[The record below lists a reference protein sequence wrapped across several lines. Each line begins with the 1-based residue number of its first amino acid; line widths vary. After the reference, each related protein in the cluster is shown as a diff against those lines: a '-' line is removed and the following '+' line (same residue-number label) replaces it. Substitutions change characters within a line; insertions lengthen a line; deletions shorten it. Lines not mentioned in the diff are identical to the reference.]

1 MYYKFILCCLL
12 IPLLFACGNKE
23 STPDNQTVLPIDSS
37 RINPNDTIRAVTLYS
52 SISYFQYKM
61 QAMGYEYDLIKDFAA
76 SRELVLDLSVA
87 ENIPRMIEMLE
98 NGETDI
104 IAYPVQIDNELKQK
118 FLFCG
123 IEGQSTQVLVQK
135 ADKKDTLLTDVTQL
149 IGKEIFV
156 KPDTRYATRLKNL
169 DVELGGG
176 IQIHEVSNDSI
187 SEVDLIEMVSKGE
200 IRYTV
205 SDNNIARLNKTYFWN
220 LDINLNISFPQRSS
234 WMVRKNDRLLADA
247 INKWAETRNV
257 NISYKATL
265 KRYFELSKSPYTAEL
280 SEVKDGNISPFDDIF
295 KKYARII
302 GWDWQLLAAISY
314 QESRFKPDVVSWAGA
329 EGLMGIMPNTAKA
342 LGISPHELKNP
353 DKGIQTGVDCLRRFR
368 QGFLSIEDSTEQIK
382 FTLASYNAGIGHIYD
397 AQKLAKKYGKN
408 PELWSDVVE
417 YVKLKNDPKYYND
430 PVCKHGYLRGSET
443 VAYVHDVMQRYQY
456 YKEKTSK

>member
-1 MYYKFILCCLL
+1 M
-12 IPLLFACGNKE
+12 
-23 STPDNQTVLPIDSS
+23 
-37 RINPNDTIRAVTLYS
+37 
-52 SISYFQYKM
+52 
-61 QAMGYEYDLIKDFAA
+61 
-76 SRELVLDLSVA
+76 
-87 ENIPRMIEMLE
+87 
-98 NGETDI
+98 
-104 IAYPVQIDNELKQK
+104 
-118 FLFCG
+118 
-123 IEGQSTQVLVQK
+123 
-135 ADKKDTLLTDVTQL
+135 
-149 IGKEIFV
+149 
-156 KPDTRYATRLKNL
+156 
-169 DVELGGG
+169 
-176 IQIHEVSNDSI
+176 HEVSNDSI
-187 SEVDLIEMVSKGE
+187 TEEDRIEMVSKGE

>member
-37 RINPNDTIRAVTLYS
+37 RINPNDTIRAV
-52 SISYFQYKM
+52 
-61 QAMGYEYDLIKDFAA
+61 
-76 SRELVLDLSVA
+76 LVLDLSVA

-187 SEVDLIEMVSKGE
+187 TEEDLIEMVSKGE

>member
-187 SEVDLIEMVSKGE
+187 TEEDLIEMVSKGE

-205 SDNNIARLNKTYFWN
+205 SDNNIAH
-220 LDINLNISFPQRSS
+220 
-234 WMVRKNDRLLADA
+234 
-247 INKWAETRNV
+247 KWAETRNV